1 MSSKLLLGELVM
13 DSSIASSGCW
23 RLLIAARLLI
33 TTLLLGGTALPLQAQ
48 NVIDGLPPPP
58 NLPTIQPALPPEFTV
73 PASIV
78 PASIVPAP
86 TLPAAAPHDRPVE
99 GIPLQPQAD
108 RPSSAYLVYVDGDS
122 PLLLAQVRR
131 VESSAFVDDRDGEQV
146 IQAGVF
152 REENRAQQ
160 QILALQQQGIEAQM
174 RRVTRSTPPTADRP
188 DAIATNSLPPDLLPE
203 VSVPQ
208 QVEFGQPLAPTAPA
222 SSAVAVRSS
231 SYYVVVPGR
240 RSNLPDIAN
249 LVTLL
254 GGGLNVSEDEVQ
266 ELGSPRG
273 PHVLVGPFVDR
284 RTASRWNRYFRD
296 FGLDARVYYR
306 R

>member
-1 MSSKLLLGELVM
+1 M
-13 DSSIASSGCW
+13 DSSIASSGYW
-23 RLLIAARLLI
+23 RLPIATRLSIAIRLSI
-33 TTLLLGGTALPLQAQ
+33 ATLLLGGTALPLRAQ
-48 NVIDGLPPPP
+48 NVIEGLPPPP
-58 NLPTIQPALPPEFTV
+58 TLPAIQPDLPPEFAAPEATIPTV
-73 PASIV
+73 PAATSID
-78 PASIVPAP
+78 
-86 TLPAAAPHDRPVE
+86 LDRPAE
-99 GIPLQPQAD
+99 GFPLQPEAE
-108 RPSSAYLVYVDGDS
+108 RPSSAYLVYVPGDS
-122 PLLLAQVRR
+122 PLLLAQVQR
-131 VESSAFVDDRDGEQV
+131 VESSAFVDDRDGQQV

-174 RRVTRSTPPTADRP
+174 QRVTRSTPPTADQP
-188 DAIATNSLPPDLLPE
+188 EAVAMNGLPPDLLPE
-203 VSVPQ
+203 VAVPQ
-208 QVEFGQPLAPTAPA
+208 QVEFGQPLDFPIAPA

-266 ELGSPRG
+266 ERGAPRG

>member
-1 MSSKLLLGELVM
+1 M
-13 DSSIASSGCW
+13 
-23 RLLIAARLLI
+23 
-33 TTLLLGGTALPLQAQ
+33 
-48 NVIDGLPPPP
+48 
-58 NLPTIQPALPPEFTV
+58 QPEAE
-73 PASIV
+73 
-78 PASIVPAP
+78 
-86 TLPAAAPHDRPVE
+86 
-99 GIPLQPQAD
+99 PQSPRAE
-108 RPSSAYLVYVDGDS
+108 RERAYLVYVDGDS

-131 VESSAFVDDRDGEQV
+131 VESSAFTDDRDGEQV

-152 REENRAQQ
+152 GEENRAQQ
-160 QILALQQQGIEAQM
+160 QVLALQQQGIEAQM
-174 RRVTRSTPPTADRP
+174 QRITRSAPPTAARP
-188 DAIATNSLPPDLLPE
+188 EAIAMNDLPPDLLPE

-208 QVEFGQPLAPTAPA
+208 QVEFGQPLNTPIAPVNQAA
-222 SSAVAVRSS
+222 ARSS

-254 GGGLNVSEDEVQ
+254 GGGLNVTEDEVQ
-266 ELGSPRG
+266 ERGSPRG
-273 PHVLVGPFVDR
+273 SHVLVGPFVDR